1 MGREVP
7 NRSRVV
13 QAIAVD
19 AVRTGTTR
27 AWLGA
32 LAEQTNEA
40 IAVIDAQARICWCNR
55 AVLAMLGITAD
66 DVLGVSVIDLV
77 HPDDLERAVTA
88 LTAVGGGARA
98 LPGML
103 RLRRGDGEWQRYEIG
118 PSRIELGDQEEVTM
132 VVLRQNELQEAHWN
146 FVTDVSAGV
155 PFWSAIDRFAR
166 GMSNRIDGPMAIAFG
181 DDGARTVAGT
191 LPPVMAGVTDAR
203 RVDTTPGGPWAAAV
217 AAPGAV
223 VIPVG
228 ALPDHVAAAAAA
240 LGVGACVALAVD
252 DPGSRTP
259 LLLTQW
265 AVQGD
270 FAEVLAAA
278 LEQRPRQALQLAL
291 ERAEAL
297 RRLEALA
304 HHDELTGL
312 VNRSRF
318 LELVDRLATTGE
330 TYGICY
336 VDLDR
341 LKPVNDRYGHRAG
354 DAVIEACGKRLRR
367 LCRPGDVAAR
377 IGGDEFALA
386 LAGIEAA
393 GLASVAA
400 RVVAALSEP
409 FEFDGVKFD
418 VGASVGVALSDAARR
433 PADVIAAA
441 DAALYAAKHAGR
453 GTWRPA
459 PDADS

>member
-1 MGREVP
+1 M
-7 NRSRVV
+7 
-13 QAIAVD
+13 
-19 AVRTGTTR
+19 
-27 AWLGA
+27 
-32 LAEQTNEA
+32 
-40 IAVIDAQARICWCNR
+40 IDARACIRWCNR
-55 AVLAMLGITAD
+55 AALELLEITPD

-77 HPDDLERAVTA
+77 HPEDLDRAVTA

-103 RLRRGDGEWQRYEIG
+103 RLRRGDGDWRRYEIG
-118 PSRIELGDQEEVTM
+118 PSRIDLGEQGEVTM
-132 VVLRQNELQEAHWN
+132 VVLRENELQEAHWN

-155 PFWSAIDRFAR
+155 PFWSAVDRFAR
-166 GMSNRIDGPMAIAFG
+166 GMTNRIDGPMAIAFG
-181 DDGARTVAGT
+181 DDGARTAAGT
-191 LPPVMAGVTDAR
+191 LPPIMAGVTDDR
-203 RVDTTPGGPWAAAV
+203 RVDTTPGGPWATAV

-223 VIPVG
+223 VIPV
-228 ALPDHVAAAAAA
+228 AELPEHVRSVATTF
-240 LGVGACVALAVD
+240 GVGACVALVVD

-265 AVQGD
+265 PVQGN
-270 FAEVLAAA
+270 FAEVLARA
-278 LEQRPRQALQLAL
+278 LEQRPRQALHLAL

-304 HHDELTGL
+304 HHDELSGL
-312 VNRSRF
+312 VNRPRF
-318 LELVDRLATTGE
+318 LELVGRLARSGE
-330 TYGICY
+330 PYGICY

-386 LAGIEAA
+386 LAGIDAA

-400 RVVAALSEP
+400 RVVAALAAP
-409 FEFDGVKFD
+409 FEFENQTFD
-418 VGASVGVALSDAARR
+418 VGASAGVALGADGRP

-441 DAALYAAKHAGR
+441 DQALYAAKRAGR
-453 GTWRPA
+453 GTWRA
-459 PDADS
+459 ASIDG